1 MVFSKSHSHRG
12 RKAFYG
18 DSQKTLYHVKS
29 HKLQL
34 ILGNTDPIHEREV
47 NSFYGMIP
55 IFLSVNSCN
64 FIFPK
69 DIKRYKMDT
78 EAKQQV

>member
-1 MVFSKSHSHRG
+1 MVFSKSRYHRG

-29 HKLQL
+29 NKLQL

-47 NSFYGMIP
+47 NSLYVMIP
-55 IFLSVNSCN
+55 MMSL
-64 FIFPK
+64 
-69 DIKRYKMDT
+69 
-78 EAKQQV
+78 